1 MNKRKSRWKRGIG
14 ATLAAILLLA
24 VPTSAKADVYW
35 PEGPSIKTPSAI
47 VIEVNSGAV
56 LYEKNSDEVNYP
68 ASITKI
74 LTTLLALENCSLD
87 EVVTF
92 SDDAIRYNQGNTSHI
107 ARDYGEQMTM
117 KECLY
122 AVMLESANECAY
134 AVAEHVGE
142 KLGGNY
148 QTFIDLMNERAKA
161 LGCTNTNF
169 TNANGLPDD
178 NHWTSAR
185 DMALISAEAY
195 KNEMFRIIIGTR
207 SYKIPPTNKHK
218 DITPLNN
225 HHNMVSNYKTT
236 KYLYEYCTGGKTGYT
251 SVAGSTLV
259 SYAEKDGLTLVCVVM
274 HTTGEYQYTETKSL
288 FEHCF
293 KSFQTVSIGDLNTE
307 ETKDSGI
314 MNGYEAFVKP
324 DENACVVLPIT
335 ADISD
340 VDMELVTKDLPS
352 GVVAQMNYVY
362 GGHVAG
368 RVDVILSNAEVDENY
383 FENQRPTNTNVVVI
397 KSSSILMGL
406 GIIVLVAALIFAGK
420 LLYDNYYVIL
430 HQIQVKKERK
440 SRFRQT
446 STKKKKWRKKDRMF
460 KQSKIEKTKYKKTK
474 DKKID
479 NIYRK
484 HVVDFC
490 FYDMS
495 IFDLNCQ
502 TIQENQELTLIFRI
516 DQKAI

>member
-1 MNKRKSRWKRGIG
+1 MNKRKSRWKRGIS
-14 ATLAAILLLA
+14 ATLAAILFLA
-24 VPTSAKADVYW
+24 VPTSVKADAYW

-47 VIEVNSGAV
+47 VMEVNSGAV

-74 LTTLLALENCSLD
+74 LTTLLALEHCALD

-92 SDDAIRYNQGNTSHI
+92 SDDAIRYNQGDTSHI

-117 KECLY
+117 EQCLY

-169 TNANGLPDD
+169 TNANGLPDE

-185 DMALISAEAY
+185 DMALISTEAY
-195 KNEMFRIIIGTR
+195 KNEMFREIIGTR
-207 SYKIPPTNKHK
+207 SYRIPPTNKHK

-274 HTTGEYQYTETKSL
+274 HTTGEYQYAETKSL
-288 FEHCF
+288 FEYCF
-293 KSFQTVSIGDLNTE
+293 KTFQTVSVGEIQKE
-307 ETKDSGI
+307 ETTDSGI
-314 MNGYEAFVKP
+314 MNAYDAFVKP
-324 DENACVVLPIT
+324 DVKACVVLPIT
-335 ADISD
+335 ADVSD
-340 VDMELVTKDLPS
+340 VERKLVTKDLPS
-352 GVVAQMNYVY
+352 GVVAQLHYTY

-368 RVDVILSNAEVDENY
+368 YVNIVLSNAEVDDNY
-383 FENQRPTNTNVVVI
+383 FEDQRPTNTNVIVI
-397 KSSSILMGL
+397 KSSTIFQVL
-406 GIIVLVAALIFAGK
+406 GIIVLLVLLILGVK
-420 LLYDNYYVIL
+420 LLYDNYYLIL
-430 HQIQVKKERK
+430 HNLKVKRQRK
-440 SRFRQT
+440 DRFRKVT
-446 STKKKKWRKKDRMF
+446 SRKKKWRKKDRMF
-460 KQSKIEKTKYKKTK
+460 K
-474 DKKID
+474 
-479 NIYRK
+479 
-484 HVVDFC
+484 
-490 FYDMS
+490 
-495 IFDLNCQ
+495 
-502 TIQENQELTLIFRI
+502 
-516 DQKAI
+516 